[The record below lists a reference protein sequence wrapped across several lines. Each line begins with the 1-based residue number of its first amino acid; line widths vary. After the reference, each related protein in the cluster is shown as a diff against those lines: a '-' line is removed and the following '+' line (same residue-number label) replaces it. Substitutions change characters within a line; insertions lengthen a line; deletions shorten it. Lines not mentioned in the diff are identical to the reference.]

1 MGIFVLM
8 NNLKLAQY
16 AASELL
22 LLLQSLKETINL
34 DQFVMTFTSSLKDLL
49 QGGMIL
55 SR

>member
-22 LLLQSLKETINL
+22 LLLHSR
-34 DQFVMTFTSSLKDLL
+34 
-49 QGGMIL
+49 IL
-55 SR
+55 AKFPYNCKTQWGNMD